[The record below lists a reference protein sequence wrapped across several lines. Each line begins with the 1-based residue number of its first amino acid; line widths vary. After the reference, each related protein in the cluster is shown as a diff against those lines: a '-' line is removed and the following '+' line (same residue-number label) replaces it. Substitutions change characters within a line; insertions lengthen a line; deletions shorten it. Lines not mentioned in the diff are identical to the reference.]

1 MKIKRL
7 LSLAVGAVMAL
18 SMSVSAFATETGKYA
33 QFYKTNGTDV
43 SMVQLAVDNK
53 TATVTEDG
61 DEYDITFDV
70 SEFTINRTIPGTSIT
85 VSGSGY
91 LTGLEL
97 KDEDGNII
105 AVSSSDIVD
114 DHSGTITIE
123 NVPVEYYYS
132 LENGAKYTVKVYYEV
147 SITEGEYTHTNADA
161 LFTLSDSYNEYVNN

>member
-61 DEYDITFDV
+61 DAYDITFDV
-70 SEFTINRTIPGTSIT
+70 SEFTISRTIPGTSIT

-97 KDEDGNII
+97 KDEDGNVI
-105 AVSSSDIVD
+105 AFSSSDLVD

-123 NVPVEYYYS
+123 DIPRLDYIL
-132 LENGAKYTVKVYYEV
+132 LEDGAKYTVKVYYEV

-161 LFTLSDSYNEYVNN
+161 LFTLSDSYNEYINN

>member
-61 DEYDITFDV
+61 DAYDITFDV
-70 SEFTINRTIPGTSIT
+70 SEFTISRTIPGTSIT

-91 LTGLEL
+91 LTGLSFVGL
-97 KDEDGNII
+97 DGKTITTT
-105 AVSSSDIVD
+105 AKLED

-123 NVPVEYYYS
+123 NVSEEDYDL
-132 LENGAKYTVKVYYEV
+132 LESGEKYTVQVDYEV

-161 LFTLSDSYNEYVNN
+161 LFTLSNSYNEYVNN

>member
-61 DEYDITFDV
+61 NAYDITFDV
-70 SEFTINRTIPGTSIT
+70 SEFTISRTIPGTSIT

-97 KDEDGNII
+97 KDEEGNII
-105 AVSSSDIVD
+105 AVSSSNLAD

-123 NVPVEYYYS
+123 NVPEEDYDLLVSGE
-132 LENGAKYTVKVYYEV
+132 KYTVQVGYKV
-147 SITEGEYTHTNADA
+147 SITSGDYTHTNADA